1 MAYSNFTTIS
11 QVQSTFSLSLAE
23 PDDPFSQHHPLQP
36 TAYLQQTLQENLPL
50 ATAINTEKA
59 RSELL
64 IAPILLEV
72 RRQLHFKIGF
82 FSGTEFTVDS
92 SLGLAGFCD
101 YILTAEP
108 NNYEIQ
114 SPVLTL
120 VEAKNENLK
129 GGLGQCLAEMVA
141 AQRFNQEQHN
151 DNIVSIY
158 GAVTTGNIW
167 KFLALQGK
175 EAFIDRRD
183 YYINE
188 IPAILGILCL
198 PFQDILTSLT
208 DPSSTSEVLGE

>member
-11 QVQSTFSLSLAE
+11 QVQTAFALSLTE
-23 PDDPFSQHHPLQP
+23 PSDHFSHHHPLQP

-64 IAPILLEV
+64 IAPVLLEI

-82 FSGTEFTVDS
+82 FSGTEFTVDP
-92 SLGLAGFCD
+92 SLGLNGFCD
-101 YILTAEP
+101 YILTSEP
-108 NNYEIQ
+108 NSYEIQ

-141 AQRFNQEQHN
+141 AQRFNQEHHN
-151 DNIVSIY
+151 SKIVSIY

-167 KFLALQGK
+167 KFLELSGQN
-175 EAFIDRRD
+175 AFIDRRD

-188 IPAILGILCL
+188 IPAILGILCI
-198 PFQDILTSLT
+198 PFQEILTSLT
-208 DPSSTSEVLGE
+208 ETFI